1 MAAILMT
8 LRDSSRAGF
17 MAAYA
22 RLLQL
27 AMCGET
33 SIQKMA
39 QYYLVVYQQS
49 KYKSKQTQNLI
60 TTNCEDMLRDV
71 FCVDEGTGVKLIPFS
86 FTAISPSKR
95 RA

>member
-1 MAAILMT
+1 
-8 LRDSSRAGF
+8 